1 MVVAMS
7 IVCGSKRGKNVESR
21 LGGVDKNQNQNSERK
36 SPRQKKE
43 SVLSKDRIE
52 KLKKKFKFLN
62 ERRD

>member
-1 MVVAMS
+1 MVTMS
-7 IVCGSKRGKNVESR
+7 VVCGLKRGKNVESR
-21 LGGVDKNQNQNSERK
+21 LGGIDKNQNQNSERK